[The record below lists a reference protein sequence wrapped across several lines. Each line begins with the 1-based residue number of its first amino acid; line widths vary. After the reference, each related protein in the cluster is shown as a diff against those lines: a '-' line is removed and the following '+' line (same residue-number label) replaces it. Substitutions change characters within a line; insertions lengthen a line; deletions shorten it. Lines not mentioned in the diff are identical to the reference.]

1 MLSAAASARAKRV
14 AAEKTHAERV
24 QSLRARP
31 YSLPGTPED
40 RRKLFTL
47 VMTRKPELG
56 RALVTLQNRDF
67 KNFTDV
73 DIQSC
78 LEQLGVLGVLQEFE
92 ERKEG

>member
-1 MLSAAASARAKRV
+1 M
-14 AAEKTHAERV
+14 
-24 QSLRARP
+24 QSLRTRP
-31 YSLPGTPED
+31 DSLPTSPEE
-40 RRKLFTL
+40 RRKLLTL
-47 VMTRKPELG
+47 VMNRKPELG